1 MGNRRP
7 SGYEQEVDCHA
18 AYWTPTPQYVP
29 GSRRR
34 WRRGL
39 RWMGFRGWFITGIE
53 GGSSNVRGISLP
65 LVRRLL
71 TEVGVMVTDL
81 WKRD

>member
-1 MGNRRP
+1 MGVA
-7 SGYEQEVDCHA
+7 G
-18 AYWTPTPQYVP
+18 
-29 GSRRR
+29 
-34 WRRGL
+34 
-39 RWMGFRGWFITGIE
+39 GFTLDRLGGWFITGIE
-53 GGSSNVRGISLP
+53 AGRSNVMGISLP

>member
-1 MGNRRP
+1 MHLPAGASVRRNARLIRP
-7 SGYEQEVDCHA
+7 CFTVVSLSCSLD
-18 AYWTPTPQYVP
+18 
-29 GSRRR
+29 
-34 WRRGL
+34 GL
-39 RWMGFRGWFITGIE
+39 GGWLITGIE
-53 GGSSNVRGISLP
+53 GGPSNAMGISLP

>member
-1 MGNRRP
+1 MF
-7 SGYEQEVDCHA
+7 
-18 AYWTPTPQYVP
+18 
-29 GSRRR
+29 
-34 WRRGL
+34 RGADGGAG
-39 RWMGFRGWFITGIE
+39 GFTLDGLGGWFITGIE
-53 GGSSNVRGISLP
+53 AGPSNVMGISLP

>member
-1 MGNRRP
+1 MPYRVLNTDAP
-7 SGYEQEVDCHA
+7 TCSGE
-18 AYWTPTPQYVP
+18 PTGVA
-29 GSRRR
+29 GRFTLD
-34 WRRGL
+34 GL
-39 RWMGFRGWFITGIE
+39 GGWFITGIE
-53 GGSSNVRGISLP
+53 GGPSNVMGISLP

>member
-1 MGNRRP
+1 LPCRVLGTDAP
-7 SGYEQEVDCHA
+7 TCSGE
-18 AYWTPTPQYVP
+18 PTRLA
-29 GSRRR
+29 GGFTLD
-34 WRRGL
+34 GL
-39 RWMGFRGWFITGIE
+39 DGWFIAGIE
-53 GGSSNVRGISLP
+53 RGPSNMMGISLP

>member
-1 MGNRRP
+1 MA
-7 SGYEQEVDCHA
+7 GYPLD
-18 AYWTPTPQYVP
+18 
-29 GSRRR
+29 
-34 WRRGL
+34 GL
-39 RWMGFRGWFITGIE
+39 GAWFVTGIE
-53 GGSSNVRGISLP
+53 AGPSNVMRISLP

>member
-1 MGNRRP
+1 MF
-7 SGYEQEVDCHA
+7 
-18 AYWTPTPQYVP
+18 
-29 GSRRR
+29 
-34 WRRGL
+34 RGADGVAG
-39 RWMGFRGWFITGIE
+39 GFTLDRLGGWFITGIE
-53 GGSSNVRGISLP
+53 AGAWNVMGISLA

>member
-1 MGNRRP
+1 MDG
-7 SGYEQEVDCHA
+7 GFTLD
-18 AYWTPTPQYVP
+18 
-29 GSRRR
+29 
-34 WRRGL
+34 GL
-39 RWMGFRGWFITGIE
+39 DGWLIIGIE
-53 GGSSNVRGISLP
+53 GGPPNVMGISLP

>member
-1 MGNRRP
+1 MPRTGHRRP
-7 SGYEQEVDCHA
+7 NMF
-18 AYWTPTPQYVP
+18 
-29 GSRRR
+29 
-34 WRRGL
+34 RGADGGTG
-39 RWMGFRGWFITGIE
+39 GFTLDGLGGWFITGIE
-53 GGSSNVRGISLP
+53 AGPSNVMGISLP

>member
-1 MGNRRP
+1 MAG
-7 SGYEQEVDCHA
+7 
-18 AYWTPTPQYVP
+18 
-29 GSRRR
+29 
-34 WRRGL
+34 GL
-39 RWMGFRGWFITGIE
+39 TLDGLGGWFVTDIE
-53 GGSSNVRGISLP
+53 GGPSNVMGISLP